1 MRFPPL
7 WFSLINLCLAV
18 FSVGGHAAAVHA
30 ETGNTAT
37 AHSVTVID
45 DLGRRITLA
54 KPAQRI
60 VALAPHIVEMVYAV
74 GAGDKLV
81 GAVSYSDY
89 PEAAKALPQVGT
101 YKDFSVE
108 SILRLKPDVVLAW
121 SSGNGAAKP
130 EQLASLGLPVY
141 YSEPESL
148 EGIGLALEKIGRLSG
163 APNAQ
168 AVRQSFDDTL
178 LTLRQQYSAQT
189 PVSVFYQVWNQPL
202 QTLNGEHVISDV
214 MALCGGHNIFS
225 GAAALAPQ
233 VSVESVLRA
242 NPQVII
248 ASGMGES
255 RPEWLDEWR
264 AWPQL
269 SAVAQQQLY
278 FIPPDYIQRHT
289 PRILLGAK
297 LMCEQLQ
304 QARQT
309 YGL

>member
-1 MRFPPL
+1 MRLP
-7 WFSLINLCLAV
+7 SLCFFLFNLCLAV
-18 FSVGGHAAAVHA
+18 FTVGVHA
-30 ETGNTAT
+30 VAVDSVAADTAT
-37 AHSVTVID
+37 ANTVTVID

-81 GAVSYSDY
+81 GAVSYSNY

-108 SILRLKPDVVLAW
+108 SILRLQPDLVLAW
-121 SSGNGAAKP
+121 SSGNGAARP

-141 YSEPESL
+141 YSEPQSL
-148 EGIGLALEKIGRLSG
+148 EGIGLALEKVGRLTG
-163 APNAQ
+163 APDAL
-168 AVRQSFDDTL
+168 AARQSFDDTL
-178 LTLRQQYSAQT
+178 LALRQQYSVQT

-214 MALCGGHNIFS
+214 MALCGGRNVFA

-233 VSVESVLRA
+233 ISVESVLRA

-248 ASGMGES
+248 ASGMGQE

-264 AWPQL
+264 GWSQL
-269 SAVAQQQLY
+269 SAVAQLQLY

-297 LMCEQLQ
+297 MMCEQLQ
-304 QARQT
+304 QARQV